1 MSIQEVQQAIDNN
14 SLPINVAEKY
24 LKLYVADVSWQDAIA
39 TLWKNSINKIQNQ
52 EAAKEHVKKA
62 ISCATILPLM
72 EKTTIPDPA
81 TNLLFW
87 CTGWAQF
94 GKNDWFSLY
103 LDILKED
110 IKINETRNEI
120 IRLGII
126 DPIDISPITRQA
138 YNWLYEKLD
147 RETFSSEEVKKEAA
161 EKMKNLVKIYGG
173 AIICNVFSNY
183 GLNVEKVLNWK
194 SGYFIEREI
203 HKVYSLDQ
211 IIKIKNAEMNKTNKK
226 YIKNFK

>member
-94 GKNDWFSLY
+94 CKNYWFSLY

-138 YNWLYEKLD
+138 YNWLYQKAEEIEDMSKVDAPLLNAKL
-147 RETFSSEEVKKEAA
+147 T
-161 EKMKNLVKIYGG
+161 NLVKAYGG
-173 AIICNVFSNY
+173 A
-183 GLNVEKVLNWK
+183 
-194 SGYFIEREI
+194 
-203 HKVYSLDQ
+203 VYA
-211 IIKIKNAEMNKTNKK
+211 I
-226 YIKNFK
+226 Y